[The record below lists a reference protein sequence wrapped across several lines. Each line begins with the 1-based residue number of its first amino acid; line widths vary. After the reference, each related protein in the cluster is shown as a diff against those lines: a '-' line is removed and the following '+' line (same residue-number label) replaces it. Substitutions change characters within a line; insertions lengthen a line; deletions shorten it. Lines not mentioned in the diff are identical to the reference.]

1 MLFCFETNFKS
12 IKIHIYYVYMN
23 LIHFEIENLEEK
35 PKELKKNSNHG
46 RNVKPIHEYAFQG
59 CAILQK
65 SKNNSIF

>member
-1 MLFCFETNFKS
+1 
-12 IKIHIYYVYMN
+12 MN